1 MEVSN
6 NMHDYATLEQD
17 LELHAIDR
25 ENDIINYIENG
36 GEIPEI
42 LNHRQAK
49 RILTSIAGTALL
61 KTVKPLKRYQE
72 INQRTSGNNT
82 PLIPNDRHNNASIDT
97 RHTPDKKL
105 DLKFTDYAACAGE
118 ETRTFYPFKDEKLL
132 MIAAKAICAR
142 CLVRDECLNFAIEN
156 EENYGIW
163 GGLTPKERLNKK
175 NDVKANKDML
185 I

>member
-1 MEVSN
+1 MEASN
-6 NMHDYATLEQD
+6 DMYDYATPEQG
-17 LELHAIDR
+17 LELSAINRD
-25 ENDIINYIENG
+25 NNLIYYIENG

-61 KTVKPLKRYQE
+61 ETVKPLKRYQE
-72 INQRTSGNNT
+72 INQRISGNKT
-82 PLIPNDRHNNASIDT
+82 HLIANDRHNNASIDT

-118 ETRTFYPFKDEKLL
+118 ETRIFYPFKDEKLL
-132 MIAAKAICAR
+132 MMAAKAICAR
-142 CLVRDECLNFAIEN
+142 CIVRDECLNFAIEN